1 MKNYIYTQNWFESK
15 DLESFLEKK
24 NVEINI
30 LEIGSFEGKSTIW
43 FLENILLNEKS
54 TITCVDPWVSYSQ
67 DHDSFISY
75 DKTIYEWNCEDAKST
90 FLHNIELSG
99 YQNKVIV
106 EQGLSKDV
114 LLKLILSKNKY
125 DIIFIDGNHTSPFV
139 LIDSILSWYLL
150 KKDGLI
156 IFDDYLWGEI
166 NSTISPKLAI
176 DSFINCF
183 GDYIEVIW
191 SDYKKVIKRIK

>member
-1 MKNYIYTQNWFESK
+1 
-15 DLESFLEKK
+15 
-24 NVEINI
+24 
-30 LEIGSFEGKSTIW
+30 
-43 FLENILLNEKS
+43 
-54 TITCVDPWVSYSQ
+54 
-67 DHDSFISY
+67 
-75 DKTIYEWNCEDAKST
+75 
-90 FLHNIELSG
+90 
-99 YQNKVIV
+99 VIV